1 MNNPRKQSRNQDE
14 DATPKKRPKKPSL
27 KDLSLKKDEN
37 YTPSSTY
44 RDRLNHSR
52 VQKTSVLQPPKE
64 SLRDPFVVLDDDLVF
79 LIINQLSAH
88 DTEVLRKVSKLWKA
102 SSEAHC
108 GRNALLQHCNSPPVV
123 LNTEIHL
130 SREEE
135 NLRYRRHCTKA

>member
-1 MNNPRKQSRNQDE
+1 MNNLRKQSRNQDE
-14 DATPKKRPKKPSL
+14 DATPKKWPKRHSL

-37 YTPSSTY
+37 YIPSSTH
-44 RDRLNHSR
+44 RDRLNRPR
-52 VQKTSVLQPPKE
+52 VQKTSAPRSPKG

-108 GRNALLQHCNSPPVV
+108 GRNALLQHCISPPVV
-123 LNTEIHL
+123 LNDEIRL

-135 NLRYRRHCTKA
+135 NLRYRRHCK